1 MRFGMG
7 NKERAMRKA
16 GVSLITVLLFMLV
29 ATIAATATYKWITS
43 EGRSSASRMMERE
56 AYQSSIAGI
65 ENARSWMTFHANDV
79 GALVRQYLRDNNH
92 RAINLDGRLRS
103 LTRPGQN
110 YHVWL
115 VGVNTENSTYKLKI
129 LSSGESRNGSRHSE
143 VAIFNV
149 DGLYQVRLPVI
160 QNNANIDF
168 EYAYYG
174 GSFTSTQVTA
184 TSAIVNGHWSGNP
197 PVVTGNWVVTGNAT
211 LSGNNI
217 SVGGTTC
224 IGGNASTE
232 NNGISTTDFYVGGNF
247 EGLVK
252 NATGSVYFAGNAKH
266 GGTGSINIGGNLT
279 VDGFFTTAQNA
290 TDRATYITGN
300 LCVSDSGAVISNG
313 TSDVFSVGGNVWMP
327 GPQNIWY
334 GTLEESG
341 CTCEVY
347 STYWQTNG
355 QLLRTESCNGNWETY
370 PEKGILVGCANKKL
384 ITDDS
389 KISTNRGAYDKIV
402 LGGSQTS
409 MAYIASKISA
419 SDYLTMRNSQSKTF
433 TESTNKK
440 KYCPTPI
447 SENDEWSIKIGDGGS
462 NNYKYAGDPK
472 NICGSWDTPEWHTNF
487 GTGNDGYYAKYHLGW
502 KNWSDGQTTA
512 STYKPYYSISNT
524 GSDRYSIYHTESG
537 VTDVS
542 FGDYN
547 LTDWK
552 YFNCSGSTHSN
563 CIQGDIYQ
571 IKLVYSRD
579 DNDHAGYRVFKP
591 DPSSAQIGLKFK
603 TPTPIGAYY
612 VGGNVF
618 YDLQNYNGYHY
629 DVSSGKVTGSP
640 YCKKGTDQYRPECGV
655 TPWFK
660 SNGTVS
666 SIMPSEREF
675 SCAESVKQQCFSIWQ
690 VGNGCE
696 NTKFV
701 VPDPLITAY
710 DKYEEY
716 AHKGC
721 AANITSWGQSGFETA
736 LNNCYSQYAND
747 EDLAKQNL
755 YNGYL
760 VVHITGNNPGQNYS
774 QSSGTPLNGKFI
786 IIVDEKLKAGQNGL
800 PATTGSTNVFIY
812 LKKGADYIQKDA
824 RNYFIYTEGDI
835 GNSSGLNLSGTLYSP
850 VASCAKS
857 RFQDSQLTFNA
868 QLIQDL
874 ANAGIICQ
882 NDGGATC
889 TPVNVGGGAGGGAG
903 VVANGGWDS
912 YYISMAPQL
921 GVSLESQYENNETMP
936 AGANQAALSQSFIV
950 LPRVIYIP
958 NDPYGTLSDYYNVVP
973 LNGSN
978 LGVND
983 VQVVCGGGI
992 PVAGALYNGVA
1003 LPQGVFACNAT
1014 ANGYNNIP
1022 FWVVVNG
1029 SQRGTPSVRFVESV
1043 QEMPTTG
1050 SAEVHANIPPHAQP
1064 ITLLVS
1070 CPSVPAG
1077 WLYNPVN
1084 GTVTNGTCSFVIP
1097 ANNSNEERKLFD
1109 VTTSDAS
1116 NGTVMFQLLAGEGYA
1131 LANPFSSE
1139 LFVSNVA
1146 TIIRDNPTMDEIN
1159 AYCSNYPENCPEE
1172 GHRSS
1177 TEWPDCNTNKV
1188 WVEPSTFAA
1197 INDTNDSWTV
1207 PAGGAG
1213 ELNLQPRE
1221 VDGCIIIIPSENNS
1235 LDRSTVVADREYRL
1249 RAIAK
1254 AKKLSVRVGFT
1265 GNVGTGN
1272 NPQISIDANS
1282 RTATCEYNNVKD
1294 DSPMVCAID
1303 LYNGETVKVSI
1314 SKEDGNSENFSY
1326 WKCENNGGHTC
1337 PTLDPVTS
1345 AEYNNFTIQDNNAIL
1360 YAHFGEADK
1369 HCFFDEFKHGSVEC
1383 SANNDEYCVDKC
1395 GNDDASVCGG
1405 AIDGMGV
1412 FAKAKWHLVEGKMED
1427 IESDY
1432 EHISI
1437 DNVVSRNKNRSSR
1450 DPVKVL
1456 STVNAGIYGTL
1467 KALVQLP
1474 KVTSGHGNSGTNV
1487 AQSGFML
1494 RSNNAGSE
1502 HLMLNVYVNASGKLE
1517 ARLCPDEHVENC
1529 VVATPK
1535 KDGNPLSVSVSDMVM
1550 VEATLTKNNTLD
1562 LTVFSGNFYGEP
1574 DEYTYSFDLATM
1586 SRSYSDRAH
1595 EFIGFSMAD
1604 PNFKIYGIGWKSL
1617 DYASECYDTYPTV
1630 KCSFAAAA
1638 TQGVVPTTTT
1648 VEPWIGHSGWFDSK
1662 SCTPVYYYVNG
1673 TDACSGQSNS
1683 ESTCSSAGYYFSVDG
1698 AGQHGYRD
1706 AYGHDVKTAKAW
1718 LSCTSPDDQVVA
1730 WSAGTEAL
1738 RAHCGLFW
1746 TGAFTECLNH
1756 VDFGALSSVNA
1767 GSEGTLSITGTAN
1780 LRGSKLNVTLEN
1792 PDSNP
1797 VEIWLLSENDVWG
1810 SDDFAS
1816 PSVKITG
1823 TSGSFD
1829 VLETFAEGSQGF
1841 DPEHV
1846 KQVVVKNLG
1855 ETAITNVVVTAACK
1869 NAVGISDCS
1878 TEYDE
1883 TLGKWIVRAEITNK
1897 GNVTAYSVVGQ
1908 VNSSDVVSTTA
1919 QPDEWSG
1926 DIATWKI
1933 ADNPYGSH
1941 QNDTY
1946 EFSAKVTNSSNEQL
1960 ETSCGS
1966 VTIGGISCS
1975 NVSVTTPIASGAAW
1989 PTFSFK
1995 LNGCPHGECDFDIYF
2010 DDVKLSG
2017 NTDCTSGSCSGTDN
2031 GSVTRTRSG
2040 NAEECTTDGG
2050 CTHKYSVVSSNNQ
2063 KPFTA
2068 CEASFKVSKKT
2079 TVVEYLETTC
2089 RFNATVTQPGANGN
2103 FKADVYKNGIDIRN
2117 RDYILLSAAGDTAKK
2132 GNLGGNSE
2140 LSFDISGIWTAKS
2153 GDYTLK
2159 VKDNN
2164 GVYQVSCVASLSVGS
2179 PNITCSTIN
2188 ESGTDKFKIA
2198 VGQPCANNACPWKLV
2213 KDENM
2218 SSPISSGDN
2227 LANSEYK
2234 IGFSGYGVYKLYVN
2248 NEAVSGCSITRE
2260 APRPSVTCPS
2270 AKQNYTIDLTA
2281 TFKAASVANCGD
2293 GCDYR
2298 LERTSGGTAFASTA
2312 NGTGTYTS
2320 ASTGITF
2327 PAPSSTEDDIAY
2339 TFTIYDKN
2347 NHDRWDSCQGT
2358 MAFVESSSSAAS
2370 SSSAGASP
2378 AETPCYMAQFY
2389 YWGESVQFKFEN
2401 YNEKY
2406 KDKDYVI
2413 KNGLGTT
2420 CASGTANNNQ
2430 IIVENLNSS
2439 CYASNL
2445 SYTLFIDGLE
2455 ICTIQPDVGLPFFKE
2470 CKLDN
2475 YNISSGNNTTF
2486 RFYLENCKNNK
2497 CSYVVKR
2504 DGTAIE
2510 TQNNVGDGGKTLT
2523 VNTSGTYVVWLN
2535 GVETS
2540 CSVPLKVSGSGP
2552 SEPAS
2557 ANCYFP
2563 QTYNWGEKITQ
2574 LKVDN
2579 PNEYMKNKSY
2589 EVKNAQGTSLASGTG
2604 NNSQIVDVSLDKYYA
2619 GDGIVTLYVGG
2630 DVYCAVKPIVK
2641 KAYFRECKLDNYNI
2655 SSGNNTTF
2663 RFYLENCKNDKCSYV
2678 VKRDGTAVETKNN
2691 VSDGGKTLTVSTS
2704 GTYVVWLNN
2713 EETGCKATL
2722 NVQ

>member
-1 MRFGMG
+1 MKFEMK
-7 NKERAMRKA
+7 NENCVMKKA

-43 EGRSSASRMMERE
+43 EGHSSAARMMERE

-92 RAINLDGRLRS
+92 RAISLDGRLRS

-247 EGLVK
+247 EGLIK

-279 VDGFFTTAQNA
+279 VDGFYTTAQNA

-334 GTLEESG
+334 GSLEESG

-384 ITDDS
+384 VTDDS
-389 KISTNRGAYDKIV
+389 KISTNRSAYDKIV
-402 LGGSQTS
+402 LGGSLTS

-419 SDYLTMRNSQSKTF
+419 SDYLTMRNSAAKTI
-433 TESTNKK
+433 TEDKDKK
-440 KYCPTPI
+440 QFCPTPI

-462 NNYKYAGDPK
+462 NNYKYPGEPK
-472 NICGSWDTPEWHTNF
+472 KICGSWGNPVWHSDW
-487 GTGNDGYYAKYHLGW
+487 GDDAYYAQYTRGW
-502 KNWSDGQTTA
+502 RNWSYGKTT
-512 STYKPYYSISNT
+512 SNTYKPYYSITNT
-524 GSDRYSIYHTESG
+524 ASDRYSIYHNDPG
-537 VTDVS
+537 VTDVT
-542 FGDYN
+542 FGDYD
-547 LTDWK
+547 LSDWK
-552 YFNCSGSTHSN
+552 YFKCDVGTHANCSGDPT
-563 CIQGDIYQ
+563 Q

-579 DNDHAGYRVFKP
+579 DSDHAGYRVFKP
-591 DPSSAQIGLKFK
+591 DPSSGQMGLKFRS
-603 TPTPIGAYY
+603 PTPIGAYY

-618 YDLQNYNGYHY
+618 YDLQNYNGYRY
-629 DVSSGKVTGSP
+629 DVAADKITGSP
-640 YCKKGTDQYRPECGV
+640 YCKKGTDQYRPDCGV

-710 DKYEEY
+710 DNYEEY

-774 QSSGTPLNGKFI
+774 QSAGTPLNGKFI

-800 PATTGSTNVFIY
+800 PATTGNTNVFIY

-882 NDGGATC
+882 NDGGAAC

-903 VVANGGWDS
+903 VIANGGWDS

-936 AGANQAALSQSFIV
+936 AGANQAALNQSFIV

-1003 LPQGVFACNAT
+1003 LPQGVFNCNAT
-1014 ANGYNNIP
+1014 ANGYNSIP

-1043 QEMPTTG
+1043 QEMSTTG

-1070 CPSVPAG
+1070 CPSVPTG

-1084 GTVTNGTCSFVIP
+1084 GTVTNGTCSFEIP

-1213 ELNLQPRE
+1213 ELTLQPRE

-1235 LDRSTVVADREYRL
+1235 LDRSTVVADQEYRL

-1265 GNVGTGN
+1265 GDVGTGN

-1294 DSPMVCAID
+1294 DSPKACAID

-1467 KALVQLP
+1467 KALVQVP
-1474 KVTSGHGNSGTNV
+1474 KVTSGHGNSGTNI

-1517 ARLCPDEHVENC
+1517 VRLCPDEHVENC

-1550 VEATLTKNNTLD
+1550 VEAALTKNNTLD

-1574 DEYTYSFDLATM
+1574 DEYTYPFDLATM

-1706 AYGHDVKTAKAW
+1706 ADGHDVKTAKAW

-1756 VDFGALSSVNA
+1756 VNFGALSSVNA

-1792 PDSNP
+1792 PDNNP
-1797 VEIWLLSENDVWG
+1797 VEIWLLSENDAWG

-1855 ETAITNVVVTAACK
+1855 ETAITNVAVTAACK

-1883 TLGKWIVRAEITNK
+1883 KWIVRAEITNK

-1960 ETSCGS
+1960 ETSCGT

-1975 NVSVTTPIASGAAW
+1975 NASVTTPIASGAAW

-2040 NAEECTTDGG
+2040 NAEDCNTDGG

-2103 FKADVYKNGIDIRN
+2103 FRADIYKNGIDIRN

-2132 GNLGGNSE
+2132 GNLGTNSE
-2140 LSFDISGIWTAKS
+2140 LSFDINGLWTAKS

-2179 PNITCSTIN
+2179 PNITCSKIV
-2188 ESGTDKFKIA
+2188 ESEVDKFKFT
-2198 VGQPCANNACPWKLV
+2198 VGQTCANKACPWKLIKGSDMDHPV
-2213 KDENM
+2213 
-2218 SSPISSGDN
+2218 SSGEDLN
-2227 LANSEYK
+2227 RSEEK
-2234 IGFSGYGVYKLYVN
+2234 IPFSGLGNYTLYVN
-2248 NEAVSGCSITRE
+2248 GEAVSGCTISYGLD
-2260 APRPSVTCPS
+2260 VTCPTKRTFTKDQQVS
-2270 AKQNYTIDLTA
+2270 LTMADL
-2281 TFKAASVANCGD
+2281 VNCGG
-2293 GCDYR
+2293 GCDYE
-2298 LERTSGGTAFASTA
+2298 LNISTTSTIDASVDD
-2312 NGTGTYTS
+2312 GSYTS
-2320 ASTGITF
+2320 KNTAIPFTT
-2327 PAPSSTEDDIAY
+2327 PNTVQDDVDY
-2339 TFTIYDKN
+2339 TFTVYAHGDHTFTDNCTGKMQFIAGSACTDKGTWTITSN
-2347 NHDRWDSCQGT
+2347 NGNAPGT
-2358 MAFVESSSSAAS
+2358 TNNSSWAAS
-2370 SSSAGASP
+2370 DCF
-2378 AETPCYMAQFY
+2378 T
-2389 YWGESVQFKFEN
+2389 
-2401 YNEKY
+2401 
-2406 KDKDYVI
+2406 I
-2413 KNGLGTT
+2413 
-2420 CASGTANNNQ
+2420 TANRVCTSLQ
-2430 IIVENLNSS
+2430 FT
-2439 CYASNL
+2439 
-2445 SYTLFIDGLE
+2445 SYD
-2455 ICTIQPDVGLPFFKE
+2455 C
-2470 CKLDN
+2470 
-2475 YNISSGNNTTF
+2475 
-2486 RFYLENCKNNK
+2486 RNK
-2497 CSYVVKR
+2497 YMK
-2504 DGTAIE
+2504 
-2510 TQNNVGDGGKTLT
+2510 
-2523 VNTSGTYVVWLN
+2523 LN
-2535 GVETS
+2535 GVELFLRDGDGYYDGQIPAAARGLTFKFEMPDECGVTKFFVDGCFEASVGVSS
-2540 CSVPLKVSGSGP
+2540 CAALTKTVKKGSSVQIKPTVTGCTNSAKCSYSIVGGETNIDHSTKDWTSGSMGTLATVN
-2552 SEPAS
+2552 STGDVS
-2557 ANCYFP
+2557 YTLNVTNGYDSDQCNFVV
-2563 QTYNWGEKITQ
+2563 TYSDSDPPIDIT
-2574 LKVDN
+2574 N
-2579 PNEYMKNKSY
+2579 
-2589 EVKNAQGTSLASGTG
+2589 TG
-2604 NNSQIVDVSLDKYYA
+2604 NNTGGPLEDGSYKVSDIGSCVRVRFNCA
-2619 GDGIVTLYVGG
+2619 DNGSNCSIAVNSSTAVTGG
-2630 DVYCAVKPIVK
+2630 SNSSNNVVSPKPVV
-2641 KAYFRECKLDNYNI
+2641 
-2655 SSGNNTTF
+2655 
-2663 RFYLENCKNDKCSYV
+2663 NDILHVTGV
-2678 VKRDGTAVETKNN
+2678 VKNIWCAG
-2691 VSDGGKTLTVSTS
+2691 
-2704 GTYVVWLNN
+2704 W
-2713 EETGCKATL
+2713 
-2722 NVQ
+2722 